1 MGAWGF
7 LGEVGL
13 VDIRR
18 DDFVRLDTD
27 LPQKF
32 QPPGAGGG
40 EYYLNRNVI
49 RPLERS

>member
-1 MGAWGF
+1 MGARGF
-7 LGEVGL
+7 LRAVGL
-13 VDIRR
+13 VDVRR
-18 DDFVRLDTD
+18 DDFVRLDAD

-32 QPPGAGGG
+32 QPSGAGGG